1 MSLKAKTLPPLSVLK
16 SRVKYSRVIAAL
28 CYFLLLISVTAWYLF
43 IHPVD
48 TANPWVIWLL
58 HFLPLAAFIKVI
70 QKANPRGHAWLCF
83 LLILY
88 FNEAVLAATTV
99 VATRWY
105 GLFNTIVIVVLF
117 ISAMMFARW
126 GGQYHRHPEKP
137 GNEQT
142 ATSNE

>member
-1 MSLKAKTLPPLSVLK
+1 MSLKAKTLPPLSVLVP
-16 SRVKYSRVIAAL
+16 RVKLCRYLSVI
-28 CYFLLLISVTAWYLF
+28 CYFALLASLTLWYLV

-70 QKANPRGHAWLCF
+70 QTGNPRGHAWLCF

-99 VATRWY
+99 VDTRWY
-105 GLFNTIVIVVLF
+105 GTLNAFIIVTLF

-126 GGQYHRHPEKP
+126 AGQYKRHPQRSE
-137 GNEQT
+137 NEQ
-142 ATSNE
+142 NVG

>member
-99 VATRWY
+99 LATRWY
-105 GLFNTIVIVVLF
+105 GLFNTIVIVILF

-126 GGQYHRHPEKP
+126 GGQYLRHPDKP
-137 GNEQT
+137 GNEQS
-142 ATSNE
+142 ATDNE